1 MRKKQLLFAAI
12 VSVWILTGCAGQKMA
27 EAPEEE
33 QGTQTE
39 KEEDFLPAEE
49 GTTEEENTPSVVSSR
64 AAWCVYWD
72 ENSAKAAAESFSD
85 YEELILFGCIY
96 TEDGSLYV
104 PEALEQLYEEFPED
118 TPDTAV
124 YLSFINDVMQEDGSA
139 KQKSPEFLEQVLK
152 DDTMGDK
159 VIDDM
164 IIQTRKWGLD
174 GIELDYENVQKGDNL
189 WEAYLDFVSRLYDRT
204 KQEGLQLRVVLGA
217 YTPVEQYSF
226 IEGPQY
232 VVMCYNLFGTH
243 SGPGPKADAA
253 FLQEMVKRY
262 EGMNVTFALANGGFE
277 WNEEEKAVRSLTAY
291 NAAQLAIEQGEEAK
305 VDENGALYYTYET
318 EDGKHTVWY
327 GNEETMKQ
335 WETWLLEYSGHDISV
350 DLWRLE

>member
-1 MRKKQLLFAAI
+1 M
-12 VSVWILTGCAGQKMA
+12 
-27 EAPEEE
+27 PEEE
-33 QGTQTE
+33 TEIQTD
-39 KEEDFLPAEE
+39 KEADVHPAEE
-49 GTTEEENTPSVVSSR
+49 QTTEEETAPPVVLSR

-72 ENSAKAAAESFSD
+72 ENSAKAAEESLSD
-85 YEELILFGCIY
+85 YEKLILFGCIY
-96 TEDGSLYV
+96 AEDFTLYV
-104 PEALEQLYEEFPED
+104 PEALEQLYAEFPKD

-152 DDTMGDK
+152 DDTLGDR

-164 IIQTRKWGLD
+164 IAQTKEWGLA

-189 WEAYLDFVSRLYDRT
+189 WEAYLDFVSRLYERT

-217 YTPVEQYSF
+217 YTPVEQYAF

-232 VVMCYNLFGTH
+232 VVMCYNLYGTH

-262 EGMNVTFALANGGFE
+262 EGMDVTFALANGGFE

-291 NAAQLAIEQGEEAK
+291 NASLLAEEQEAEQRT
-305 VDENGALYYTYET
+305 DQSGALYYTYAA
-318 EDGKHTVWY
+318 EDGEHTVWY

-335 WETWLLEYSGHDISV
+335 WESWLLEYSGHDISV

>member
-1 MRKKQLLFAAI
+1 MRKKQLLLVTI
-12 VSVWILTGCAGQKMA
+12 VSVWILTGCAGGEPAQM
-27 EAPEEE
+27 PEEE
-33 QGTQTE
+33 QETQAE

-49 GTTEEENTPSVVSSR
+49 ETTEKEEAEPVVSSR

-72 ENSAKAAAESFSD
+72 ENSAKAAEENLSD

-96 TEDGSLYV
+96 AEDGSLYV
-104 PEALEQLYEEFPED
+104 PEALEQLYEEFPKD

-152 DDTMGDK
+152 DNVLGEQ
-159 VIDDM
+159 VIDEM
-164 IIQTRKWGLD
+164 VAQTRKWGLD

-189 WEAYLDFVSRLYDRT
+189 WESYLDFVSRLYDRT

-232 VVMCYNLFGTH
+232 VVMCYNLYGTH

-262 EGMNVTFALANGGFE
+262 DGMDVTFALANGGFE
-277 WNEEEKAVRSLTAY
+277 WNEEEKAVRSLTAS
-291 NAAQLAIEQGEEAK
+291 NASQLAIEQGAEPKA
-305 VDENGALYYTYET
+305 DESGALYYTYAA
-318 EDGKHTVWY
+318 EDGEHTVWY